1 MNTDLVRKLV
11 SLGVIRQNTEIEA
24 TYRGVD
30 LAGIALPR
38 ITGTFFVQGIRI
50 SKTGSILFDA
60 ESTVDGI
67 KKTFS
72 SIDVSAIDGMPIS
85 KLTGIYGINTSGD
98 AVAQG
103 KRRGRRP
110 RAKVLTDAITA

>member
-1 MNTDLVRKLV
+1 MNTNLVRKLV
-11 SLGVIRQNTEIEA
+11 SLGVVRQNTEIEA

-60 ESTVDGI
+60 KSTVDGTQR
-67 KKTFS
+67 TFLS
-72 SIDVSAIDGMPIS
+72 SDVSAIDGMPIS
-85 KLTGIYGINTSGD
+85 KLTSIYGISATGS

-110 RAKVLTDAITA
+110 RVKVPTEMNA